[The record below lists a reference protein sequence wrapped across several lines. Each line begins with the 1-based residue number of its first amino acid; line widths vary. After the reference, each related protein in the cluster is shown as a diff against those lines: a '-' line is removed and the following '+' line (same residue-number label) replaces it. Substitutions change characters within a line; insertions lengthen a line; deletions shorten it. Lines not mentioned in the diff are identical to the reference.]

1 MDQLVKILW
10 ISDRDVYPRS
20 LLCEETVLQSN
31 AALSAPHPPLGFKTK
46 VSLSYTLF
54 RKQHRE
60 LTYMVGMLQRS
71 AANIFFV
78 PHATSPSQ
86 NASMKSNIPGCAFLS
101 WISTANHAIVTLFLF
116 TKSDL
121 KTILIPVV
129 SVFSDPPA
137 SAESHPLSSS
147 PDCLRRPLRAH
158 CAPRETRGVGVLD
171 MGAPASVLRIQ
182 PGHQPRRGPP
192 EQALAAHLRGA
203 NSDGART
210 GAPVGASASLPHP
223 VIRRGRPVAR
233 ALPLACVCGA
243 QRTRTRQPLVLQDT
257 LQCMGLRVVQCWCR
271 RRSFWYVQSR
281 RYGRMS
287 PQTRTDTHHSLD
299 GSILL
304 VITVNSLVILTT
316 IHAQDFQDEIGD
328 RLQSRQTLPIV
339 WPEASRALI
348 LVMSLAWSFGLLS
361 ISAVNHL
368 HAVAFVGLGALVG
381 MRFYFERNVD
391 SDKVSYVYYNVS
403 ALIPALA
410 S

>member
-1 MDQLVKILW
+1 
-10 ISDRDVYPRS
+10 
-20 LLCEETVLQSN
+20 
-31 AALSAPHPPLGFKTK
+31 
-46 VSLSYTLF
+46 
-54 RKQHRE
+54 
-60 LTYMVGMLQRS
+60 
-71 AANIFFV
+71 
-78 PHATSPSQ
+78 
-86 NASMKSNIPGCAFLS
+86 
-101 WISTANHAIVTLFLF
+101 
-116 TKSDL
+116 
-121 KTILIPVV
+121 
-129 SVFSDPPA
+129 
-137 SAESHPLSSS
+137 
-147 PDCLRRPLRAH
+147 
-158 CAPRETRGVGVLD
+158 
-171 MGAPASVLRIQ
+171 
-182 PGHQPRRGPP
+182 
-192 EQALAAHLRGA
+192 
-203 NSDGART
+203 
-210 GAPVGASASLPHP
+210 
-223 VIRRGRPVAR
+223 
-233 ALPLACVCGA
+233 
-243 QRTRTRQPLVLQDT
+243 
-257 LQCMGLRVVQCWCR
+257 
-271 RRSFWYVQSR
+271 
-281 RYGRMS
+281 MS